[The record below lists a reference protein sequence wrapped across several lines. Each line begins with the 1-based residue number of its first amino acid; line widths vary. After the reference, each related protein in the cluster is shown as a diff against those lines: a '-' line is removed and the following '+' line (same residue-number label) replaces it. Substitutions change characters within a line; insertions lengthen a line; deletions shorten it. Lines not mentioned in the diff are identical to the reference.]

1 MYIVLNHTLV
11 ILAIGGVLSN
21 CALFMDLPISHCE
34 SFRTIALIFA
44 SATLLLFMLRRRFSK
59 RVSN

>member
-1 MYIVLNHTLV
+1 MHIALNHTLI

-21 CALFMDLPISHCE
+21 CALFMDLPFSNCE
-34 SFRTIALIFA
+34 TFRAIALIFA
-44 SATLLLFMLRRRFSK
+44 SATLILFMLRRRLTK